1 MQDKKDLLLKKCR
14 DLIYEEAFKMP
25 YDRVKN
31 IYTDYKR
38 RKKLNAFMTNL
49 IERGEFFYG
58 DNFVNDFI
66 NEKTDEA
73 RRWLLNDVLYGNGI
87 DVELPEKKNTNE
99 VKKVSKPEK
108 KETPTEKNETKEEKI
123 KNLTYEE
130 LLDKLT
136 KKYNWPEDLANQFIA
151 DKAKDEEIRKKASMA
166 LNKKNEPENEPLL
179 PSNIQTVKPIEVKTK
194 EPKPSLLKK
203 FKEKWQNPSF
213 RKKVIIGGLVIA
225 AGIVAIALNPDVQQF
240 LGDMVNNVTN
250 MFNGHEVTN
259 VTDAVNVTS
268 GVDVS
273 SIDPSVSS
281 FDTSSWN
288 MEGMTVYDSASEAVN
303 SVNGEIANQ
312 WFSND
317 IQGLYDTNT
326 GQMLNLSPEE
336 LHNADYLKDLLNT
349 NDNLSVVFGDG
360 SINSLNDVSG
370 FVNGDD
376 VVNLIDG
383 GRSR

>member
-25 YDRVKN
+25 YERVKK

-38 RKKLNAFMTNL
+38 RKKLNAFLANL

-58 DNFVNDFI
+58 DNFVKDFV
-66 NEKTDEA
+66 NEKTDDA
-73 RRWLLNDVLYGNGI
+73 RKWLLNDILYGNGI
-87 DVELPEKKNTNE
+87 DIDVPDKKTNE
-99 VKKVSKPEK
+99 VVDKPQIQK
-108 KETPTEKNETKEEKI
+108 KEEITNTPKA
-123 KNLTYEE
+123 LTYDE

-136 KKYNWPEDLANQFIA
+136 KEYNWPVDVANKFIA
-151 DKAKDEEIRKKASMA
+151 EKAKNENIREKAHLA
-166 LNKKNEPENEPLL
+166 LNKENKSENLENNLEDEQIIPQDA
-179 PSNIQTVKPIEVKTK
+179 QTVKPIEVKTK

-203 FKEKWQNPSF
+203 FKEKWQDPSF
-213 RKKVIIGGLVIA
+213 RKKVIIGGVVMA
-225 AGIVAIALNPDVQQF
+225 VGIVAIALNPDVQQF
-240 LGDMVNNVTN
+240 LGDMVNNISN
-250 MFNGHEVTN
+250 MFNGSEVTN
-259 VTDAVNVTS
+259 TVDAANLTN
-268 GVDVS
+268 GLDVS
-273 SIDPSVSS
+273 DINANVANL
-281 FDTSSWN
+281 DTSSWN
-288 MEGMTVYDSASEAVN
+288 MEGMTVYDSANEAVN

-370 FVNGDD
+370 FVHGDD

>member
-1 MQDKKDLLLKKCR
+1 
-14 DLIYEEAFKMP
+14 MP
-25 YDRVKN
+25 YERVKK

-38 RKKLNAFMTNL
+38 RKKLNAFLANL

-58 DNFVNDFI
+58 DNFVKDFV
-66 NEKTDEA
+66 NEKTDDA
-73 RRWLLNDVLYGNGI
+73 RKWLLNDILYGNGI
-87 DVELPEKKNTNE
+87 DIDVPDKKTNE
-99 VKKVSKPEK
+99 VVDKPQIQK
-108 KETPTEKNETKEEKI
+108 KEEITNTPKA
-123 KNLTYEE
+123 LTYDE

-136 KKYNWPEDLANQFIA
+136 KEYNWPVDVANKFIA
-151 DKAKDEEIRKKASMA
+151 EKAKNENIREKAHLA
-166 LNKKNEPENEPLL
+166 LNKENKSENLENNLEDEQIIPQDA
-179 PSNIQTVKPIEVKTK
+179 QTVKPIEVKTK

-203 FKEKWQNPSF
+203 FKEKWQDPSF
-213 RKKVIIGGLVIA
+213 RKKVIIGGVVMA
-225 AGIVAIALNPDVQQF
+225 VGIVAIALNPDVQQF
-240 LGDMVNNVTN
+240 LGDMVNNISN
-250 MFNGHEVTN
+250 MFNGSEVTN
-259 VTDAVNVTS
+259 TVDAANLTN
-268 GVDVS
+268 GLDVS
-273 SIDPSVSS
+273 DINANVANL
-281 FDTSSWN
+281 DTSSWN
-288 MEGMTVYDSASEAVN
+288 MEGMTVYDSANEAVN

-370 FVNGDD
+370 FVHGDD